1 MFHGLMGAAA
11 AGNGAEASG
20 LTMSFDQIVGVMTN
34 SLGVGLVLAGVTYYG
49 TRSLYGRG
57 RGSATLNHF
66 ELLLGSANLLF
77 LCVGL
82 SGVTLMI
89 NNNIIRAFA
98 IVAALALM
106 RFRVKLDSKSLSAS
120 VLFGVLAGMACGLQ
134 EVALAW
140 IMTGFYVVL
149 LAALVV
155 FMIVFKISPVDA
167 TAAAVGELELEDSP
181 VEPPAAL
188 KS

>member
-1 MFHGLMGAAA
+1 
-11 AGNGAEASG
+11 
-20 LTMSFDQIVGVMTN
+20 MSYQLSSF
-34 SLGVGLVLAGVTYYG
+34 
-49 TRSLYGRG
+49 R
-57 RGSATLNHF
+57 HF
-66 ELLLGSANLLF
+66 PS
-77 LCVGL
+77 
-82 SGVTLMI
+82 
-89 NNNIIRAFA
+89 AFA